1 LLGIHV
7 DAFVVL
13 KMNVLISGRE
23 ESTLT
28 LVNLTCPL
36 SALCAGAPSSA
47 ITKASDAD
55 IIVGRCNY
63 IVVII
68 GDAPSRKSSVIML
81 SAEFVF
87 DY

>member
-1 LLGIHV
+1 V
-7 DAFVVL
+7 
-13 KMNVLISGRE
+13 
-23 ESTLT
+23 LT

-63 IVVII
+63 IVAVMII

-81 SAEFVF
+81 SAEFECKMNV
-87 DY
+87 